1 MFAYPTDKTKNNV
14 KFLNIEFINLGQLN
28 TTFTTLDALEIFFSM
43 SFIDTWAVIKTLRFD
58 LSDVAHD
65 TTHGTWWKL
74 NSSHSN
80 VNRWLSV
87 LLAQKKYFTGWGTQ
101 NKVSPFGSWVC
112 ECFGKLML
120 PSKTPHRMHICVLLY
135 NPYLSVVWQ
144 QVSHFY
150 LSLVWVWKQLWLYVF
165 IYQTKKYAELPL
177 PHENFHLNENNLYFF
192 SIQFIHV
199 RDEWI
204 RSMTHRTCF
213 DRTFFDRRL
222 PFAGKKLINLVCI
235 WKYRER
241 QISAGWRLGFPEN
254 GKIEL
259 IKDMDVSYIKNS

>member
-1 MFAYPTDKTKNNV
+1 MFAYPTDKTKNV
-14 KFLNIEFINLGQLN
+14 KFLNIEFYQFRPTKHNFHNFGC
-28 TTFTTLDALEIFFSM
+28 TWSIFSV

-58 LSDVAHD
+58 LSDVAND
-65 TTHGTWWKL
+65 TIHGTWWKL

-150 LSLVWVWKQLWLYVF
+150 LSLVRVW
-165 IYQTKKYAELPL
+165 
-177 PHENFHLNENNLYFF
+177 
-192 SIQFIHV
+192 
-199 RDEWI
+199 
-204 RSMTHRTCF
+204 
-213 DRTFFDRRL
+213 
-222 PFAGKKLINLVCI
+222 
-235 WKYRER
+235 
-241 QISAGWRLGFPEN
+241 
-254 GKIEL
+254 
-259 IKDMDVSYIKNS
+259 